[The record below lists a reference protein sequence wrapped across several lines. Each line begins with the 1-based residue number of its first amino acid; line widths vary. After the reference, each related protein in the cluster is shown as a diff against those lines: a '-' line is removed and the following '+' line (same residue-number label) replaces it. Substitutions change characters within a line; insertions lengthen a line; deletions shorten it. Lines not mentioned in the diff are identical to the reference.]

1 MIVALYP
8 FLILVKI
15 MILEISRPAGTG
27 KAWN

>member
-1 MIVALYP
+1 
-8 FLILVKI
+8 